1 MSTDAFFATL
11 RSRLASHQPKRVT
24 LNGFRPAAVLV
35 PVLDAPDGPQ
45 LLFTLRADTLSHHAG
60 QIAFPGGRSDP
71 GETPEETA
79 RRETLEEIGLE
90 IPAGAVLGRLSDH
103 PSPALYTAT
112 PVVARVPW
120 PQPLTLLDS
129 EVREVFTADLKTLA
143 ALKPWQEVRESRGQ
157 RRTLHFYDYGGRVI
171 WGLTG
176 NVLKELLG
184 LLKSVGSLARDS

>member
-1 MSTDAFFATL
+1 MSDAFFTAL
-11 RSRLASHQPKRVT
+11 QARLAAHQPQRVT
-24 LNGFRPAAVLV
+24 LEGFRPAAVLV
-35 PVLDAPDGPQ
+35 PVLDTPGEPQ
-45 LLFTLRADTLSHHAG
+45 LLFTIRADTLSHHAG

-79 RRETLEEIGLE
+79 RRETFEEIGLE
-90 IPAGAVLGRLSDH
+90 IPHDAVLGRLSDH

-112 PVVARVPW
+112 PVVARVAW

-129 EVREVFTADLKTLA
+129 EVREVFTANLRDLA
-143 ALKPWQEVRESRGQ
+143 ALEPWQEVRESRGQ

-176 NVLKELLG
+176 NVLRELLE
-184 LLKSVGSLARDS
+184 LLKPELIARARAS

>member
-1 MSTDAFFATL
+1 MNNDAFFTTL
-11 RSRLASHQPKRVT
+11 RSRLASHQPKRAA
-24 LNGFRPAAVLV
+24 LDGFRPAAVLV
-35 PVLDAPDGPQ
+35 PVLDAPGGPQ
-45 LLFTLRADTLSHHAG
+45 LLFILRADTLAHHAG

-79 RRETLEEIGLE
+79 RRETFEEIGLE
-90 IPAGAVLGRLSDH
+90 VPNEAILGRLSDH

-120 PQPLTLLDS
+120 PQPLRLLDS
-129 EVREVFTADLKTLA
+129 EVREVFTASLAELA

-176 NVLKELLG
+176 NVLKELLE
-184 LLKSVGSLARDS
+184 LLEPALTFRA